1 MPRVASTPY
10 AFPLNGQFDPPATA
24 LLVIDMQVDFCGPGG
39 YMDAMGFDLG
49 FLRGPIAPI
58 QAVLAAFRARRLP
71 VLHTRE
77 AFAPDLSDVQPHRL
91 WRSPG
96 AGVVVGDLGLH
107 GRCLIHGEPCW
118 EIIPELAP
126 AANEAVFD
134 KPGYGAF
141 GTTNLDNHLKQ
152 HGIKNLVLVGLTTD
166 CCIQTSLREAL
177 DRGYDC
183 LTLQDCTAAAT
194 PQVHETAIRGIARS
208 SGIFGALASSQD
220 LLAALA

>member
-1 MPRVASTPY
+1 
-10 AFPLNGQFDPPATA
+10 
-24 LLVIDMQVDFCGPGG
+24 
-39 YMDAMGFDLG
+39 MDAMGFDLD

-58 QAVLAAFRARRLP
+58 KAVLAAFRARGLP

-77 AFAPDLSDVQPHRL
+77 AFAADLSDVQPHRL

-96 AGVVVGDLGLH
+96 AGVVVGDAGLH

-126 AANEAVFD
+126 AANEVVFD
-134 KPGYGAF
+134 KSGYGAF
-141 GTTNLDNHLKQ
+141 GTTNLNSHLKQ
-152 HGIKNLVLVGLTTD
+152 HGIRNLVFVGLTTD

-194 PQVHETAIRGIARS
+194 PQVHETAIQGITRT

-220 LLAALA
+220 LLVALA